1 MDSSGSCGSGFL
13 PSVSVAKFSLVC
25 GPIWASCLS
34 RILISELRSHTQR
47 GTCCT

>member
-25 GPIWASCLS
+25 GPI
-34 RILISELRSHTQR
+34 
-47 GTCCT
+47 